1 MSILNGIQDFFK
13 EERLT
18 LDQEQLLDQL
28 QANRAKA
35 VYLIPENLWKEFLK
49 SVLSDERLNRIVVQ
63 ATASP
68 EGAGIYRRE
77 YVCGHINVCLSV
89 RDFAAK
95 LVANNVDPQ
104 AVARAMLENIGG

>member
-18 LDQEQLLDQL
+18 LEQEQLLDQL

-35 VYLIPENLWKEFLK
+35 VYLIPESLWKEFLK

-77 YVCGHINVCLSV
+77 YVSGHINVCLAFHG
-89 RDFAAK
+89 FATRLK
-95 LVANNVDPQ
+95 ANNVDPGI
-104 AVARAMLENIGG
+104 VARAMLENIGG